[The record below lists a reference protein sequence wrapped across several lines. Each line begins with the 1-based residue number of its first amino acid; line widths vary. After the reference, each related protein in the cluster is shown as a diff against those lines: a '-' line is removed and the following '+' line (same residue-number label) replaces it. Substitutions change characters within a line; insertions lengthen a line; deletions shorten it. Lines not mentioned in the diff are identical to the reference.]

1 MQFTKLV
8 ILTQKAYEVD
18 NRIDQEEQN
27 EDYINRL
34 MAIPEENFD
43 RL

>member
-1 MQFTKLV
+1 MLV
-8 ILTQKAYEVD
+8 IPTQKSYEVD

-34 MAIPEENFD
+34 MAISEDNFY